1 MFNAN
6 ISPVI
11 LKTKNTYEN
20 MAIKTTFS
28 QNDFNW
34 IISQYDL
41 GELVQAEPIPQGTV
55 QTNYLLH
62 TTQGKYVFRYYENRS
77 RESVLFECDVL
88 SYLQAHHYPCPAPIK
103 NQNGTYVGI
112 YQEKPFAIFE
122 FIAGA
127 HLDHPTEIHQQQL
140 IQKVAELQILGQDFH
155 SPYQKY
161 RWNYDPRLCREL
173 AHVEAQ
179 KIGTEAALEKL
190 AWLEHQLFLLEL
202 PDSHPK
208 GICHCDFHFSNVLF
222 QGDRFAGLIDFDD
235 ANFTYLTFDL
245 VCLMD
250 GWAWLYPSENLSLEQ
265 AGKIAQAYEKYRT
278 LSDLER
284 HHLFD
289 VHKLG
294 ILFDCIWFFGRGSAR
309 DFYERKKIA
318 YLDDLGRDRYQ
329 RAIFSK

>member
-1 MFNAN
+1 M
-6 ISPVI
+6 V
-11 LKTKNTYEN
+11 
-20 MAIKTTFS
+20 IKTTFS
-28 QNDFNW
+28 QGAFTK
-34 IISQYDL
+34 ILSRYDL
-41 GELVQAEPIPQGTV
+41 GDLLQIEPITQGTV

-62 TTQGKYVFRYYENRS
+62 TTHGKYVFRCYENRA

-88 SYLQAHHYPCPAPIK
+88 SYLQTHHYPCSTPIE
-103 NQNGTYVGI
+103 NQNGDYVGI
-112 YQEKPFAIFE
+112 YQAKPYVIFE

-127 HLDHPTEIHQQQL
+127 HLDQPTEIHQQQL

-161 RWNYDPRLCREL
+161 RWNYDPSLCRAL

-179 KIGTEAALEKL
+179 KIGTEYALEKL
-190 AWLEHQLFLLEL
+190 EWVEIQLLALEL
-202 PDSHPK
+202 PDVHPK
-208 GICHCDFHFSNVLF
+208 DICHCDFHFSNVLF

-245 VCLMD
+245 ICLID
-250 GWAWLYPSENLSLEQ
+250 GWAWLYPSESLDLEQ
-265 AGKIAQAYEKYRT
+265 GRKIVQAYEKYRP

-294 ILFDCIWFFGRGSAR
+294 ILFDGI
-309 DFYERKKIA
+309 
-318 YLDDLGRDRYQ
+318 
-329 RAIFSK
+329 